1 MKISEILK
9 SEENIGAMIAFQ
21 LSLYS
26 SFFWVLTAIV
36 YFSGNHQHYS
46 FDAWRLV
53 FTISVSV
60 GLSGVI
66 SPEMESLCQ
75 CSVDLLMK
83 CFYAYALCSSHSA
96 ILSPEGRFLPIL
108 RCIAIHL

>member
-36 YFSGNHQHYS
+36 YFSGN
-46 FDAWRLV
+46 
-53 FTISVSV
+53 
-60 GLSGVI
+60 
-66 SPEMESLCQ
+66 
-75 CSVDLLMK
+75 K
-83 CFYAYALCSSHSA
+83 
-96 ILSPEGRFLPIL
+96 
-108 RCIAIHL
+108 